1 MLLRALARRG
11 VGDGMLCTH
20 LSGVPQCRVWGDAET
35 HSRSTRDAF
44 LVGSGLWFWESQ
56 EPLHTE
62 GWGSG
67 HPHRR
72 RGARNRVDST
82 QT

>member
-20 LSGVPQCRVWGDAET
+20 LSEVPQCGMWE
-35 HSRSTRDAF
+35 DAF
-44 LVGSGLWFWESQ
+44 PVGSGLWFWESQ

-67 HPHRR
+67 HPHRG
-72 RGARNRVDST
+72 RGARNRVAST